1 MRSDALHLGAVCACY
16 ILCATPV
23 SKAARAHTLVFPLA
37 ASMLL
42 PNLARLDL
50 RCRLEECTIGGDADP
65 RKRPPPTAEEKETN
79 KAARQERKDAAKAAA
94 DAARTVDAIEAELKK
109 AELDILFVTEDEEED
124 ERLSRTIQA
133 LKKELEDKKKSA
145 KQPEEKPPTFTAEKI
160 HEALDAL
167 MPQLENDD
175 IGDAVAALRALLN
188 TYAERIMDLQRQE
201 AAAKLS
207 PIEKRELVALREA
220 NASIRVG
227 VAAAKIA
234 APKRK
239 EKRERRGRRQ
249 EALDA
254 VKKPWTH
261 LKTSGDKTWW
271 KKDGERV
278 WNKLRARA
286 EEDEKLPKGAASDGS
301 DAAPSV
307 QEEVIDLTKI
317 PGTSNKEKAAA
328 LTRQL
333 QALGTRAIKAMTDDI
348 ASENS
353 DKGGN
358 PYDGYD
364 DSDDE
369 DQM

>member
-65 RKRPPPTAEEKETN
+65 RKRPTPTAEEQEAN

-109 AELDILFVTEDEEED
+109 AEDDILFVTEDEEED

-133 LKKELEDKKKSA
+133 LKKELEEKQKQTKKQTK
-145 KQPEEKPPTFTAEKI
+145 TFTAEKI

-227 VAAAKIA
+227 IAAANIA

-239 EKRERRGRRQ
+239 EKREERKRRQ
-249 EALDA
+249 AALDA
-254 VKKPWTH
+254 VEKPRTH
-261 LKTSGDKTWW
+261 LKTSRDNTWW

-307 QEEVIDLTKI
+307 QEGVIDLSKI
-317 PGTSNKEKAAA
+317 PGTSNKEKAAE

-333 QALGTRAIKAMTDDI
+333 QALGTRAIEAMTDDI

-369 DQM
+369 DEV